1 MIVRQEGR
9 LCACSS
15 PSLSVFSCQVVSPV
29 CQWIRFLQWT
39 TASTLV
45 VATSR
50 ACGRS
55 HPLWAHTDPGYQW
68 WHPAGCCPLL
78 VPLARQR
85 AVLAAGGRTRRHRAF
100 RRRSKT
106 SVLDLDRKA
115 HDLNN
120 LYLADSSFFPTIGAV
135 NPTRTIIA
143 NALRIA
149 IGFRNG

>member
-55 HPLWAHTDPGYQW
+55 HPLWAHTDRSINGGTL
-68 WHPAGCCPLL
+68 AGCCPLF
-78 VPLARQR
+78 VPLARRR
-85 AVLAAGGRTRRHRAF
+85 AVVAAGGRTRRHRAF
-100 RRRSKT
+100 SE
-106 SVLDLDRKA
+106 
-115 HDLNN
+115 
-120 LYLADSSFFPTIGAV
+120 TIQDFG
-135 NPTRTIIA
+135 P
-143 NALRIA
+143 
-149 IGFRNG
+149 